1 MGQLAV
7 AKAATAAADGDEADI
22 REPDLG
28 GWGLLVV
35 SVKGERLAL
44 FVEIEEGDEL
54 SGDELLLFVLCP
66 ELTDIIYG
74 I

>member
-22 REPDLG
+22 RMPDLG

-54 SGDELLLFVLCP
+54 SDDELLLFVLCP